1 MSIRNQAMLV
11 NLTVHGWN
19 PSKEDVSVTDEAH
32 ILHGASSRAGR
43 YIKRLIA
50 AQYTNPISAAERRI
64 RVYVQQNTVP
74 WDDFGFRALRSDQFF
89 KFREGYDKAVS
100 DYDQTVKTFVNEYQR
115 IISDQKNE
123 LGSMFKESDYPDA
136 STVQSK
142 YGADLTI
149 RPIQESENFIVQAT
163 DEDAAYIKDKMEKDV
178 LSSMQSALSD
188 PWERLYETISDV
200 ARRLALSPDVKE
212 GVFTKKTT
220 MKLEK
225 LLDQLP
231 LLNISGDPHLD
242 ELNEQAKKLLVNP
255 AELRVFPD
263 TRAEARNTADDIL
276 KKMAGYLGDSAA

>member
-19 PSKEDVSVTDEAH
+19 PSKEDRSVTDEAH
-32 ILHGASSRAGR
+32 LIHGASSRAGR

-50 AQYTNPISAAERRI
+50 AQYTNPITAAERRI

-74 WDDFGFRALRSDQFF
+74 WDDFGFRALRSDKFF
-89 KFREGYDKAVS
+89 IFREGYDKAVS
-100 DYDQTVKTFVNEYQR
+100 DYDKTVNTFVKEYQR

-123 LGSMFKESDYPDA
+123 LGSMFKDSDYPDA
-136 STVQSK
+136 SIVQSK

-163 DEDAAYIKDKMEKDV
+163 DDDAAYIKGKMEKDV
-178 LSSMQSALSD
+178 LSSMQAALSD
-188 PWERLYETISDV
+188 PWERLYETISEV
-200 ARRLALSPDVKE
+200 ASKLALSPDVKE
-212 GVFTKKTT
+212 GVFTKATT
-220 MKLEK
+220 KKLEK

-242 ELNEQAKKLLVNP
+242 ELNEQAKKLLVPP
-255 AELRVFPD
+255 AELRVFPA
-263 TRAEARNTADDIL
+263 TRKEAKNTADDIL
-276 KKMAGYLGDSAA
+276 KKMSGYLGNQVA

>member
-19 PSKEDVSVTDEAH
+19 PSKEDISVTDEAH

-100 DYDQTVKTFVNEYQR
+100 DYDKTVKTFVNEYQR

-136 STVQSK
+136 GIVQSK

-276 KKMAGYLGDSAA
+276 KKMAGYLGESAA

>member
-74 WDDFGFRALRSDQFF
+74 WDDFGFRALRSDMFF

-100 DYDQTVKTFVNEYQR
+100 DYDKTVKTFINEYQR

-178 LSSMQSALSD
+178 RSSMQAALND
-188 PWERLYETISDV
+188 PWERLYETINEV
-200 ARRLALSPDVKE
+200 ASKLALSPDVKE
-212 GVFTKKTT
+212 GVFTKSTT
-220 MKLEK
+220 NKLEK

-242 ELNEQAKKLLVNP
+242 ELNEQAKKLLVPP
-255 AELRVFPD
+255 AELRIFPE
-263 TRAEARNTADDIL
+263 TRKEAKNTADDIL
-276 KKMAGYLGDSAA
+276 KKMAGYLGDAAA

>member
-1 MSIRNQAMLV
+1 M
-11 NLTVHGWN
+11 
-19 PSKEDVSVTDEAH
+19 
-32 ILHGASSRAGR
+32 
-43 YIKRLIA
+43 
-50 AQYTNPISAAERRI
+50 
-64 RVYVQQNTVP
+64 
-74 WDDFGFRALRSDQFF
+74 RSDQFF

-100 DYDQTVKTFVNEYQR
+100 DYDKSVKTFVNEYQR

-136 STVQSK
+136 GIVQSK

-276 KKMAGYLGDSAA
+276 KKMAGYLGESAA